1 MDSNVGRGKRRERE
15 KKSQPTIALGASL
28 SPKGIEWSAILSQ
41 SRFCKTSHRMNIL
54 WKIYP
59 CLFHR
64 ASNEFDKLE
73 MNSRATTSAV
83 ASRPPFRWAKVDGVD
98 ANGWTANF
106 VRYTVEI
113 FSLDFSWKARV
124 NEFGKGLVNIR
135 WLLNLCT
142 RVNKYCA
149 CGTQEIREPEI
160 VPAIYTYVYI
170 SDLIYLSIFLNFFFL
185 LISYFWKG
193 TGLNCHR
200 FEVGAY
206 TVLSARVSSM
216 HYFILNPVVIN
227 WEFYEIS
234 VKNEIVLLEEII
246 FYDEPRWNFSE
257 IILLRNSFLLL
268 IIQLL

>member
-1 MDSNVGRGKRRERE
+1 
-15 KKSQPTIALGASL
+15 
-28 SPKGIEWSAILSQ
+28 
-41 SRFCKTSHRMNIL
+41 MNIL

-170 SDLIYLSIFLNFFFL
+170 SDLIYFSIFLNFFFFVDIL
-185 LISYFWKG
+185 FLRGK
-193 TGLNCHR
+193 R
-200 FEVGAY
+200 FK
-206 TVLSARVSSM
+206 LSPIRCVHSVMARVSSM

-246 FYDEPRWNFSE
+246 LYDEPRWNFSE